1 MRIDF
6 ALIAEGRSD
15 YGLIEHLSQLCLEA
29 GVDEV
34 TGTVP
39 DFQWLPED
47 VGRTV
52 EAKLRATIRLQ
63 PNVNLIFIHRDA
75 DSRDA
80 TPRYAEIT
88 RAVGNCAL
96 AIEWVAV
103 VPVQETEAWLLLD
116 ESAIRSVAGKPN
128 GRANLNLPRPILV
141 ENIANPKEHLRNAI
155 VVASELRGRRL
166 NTLRGSFS
174 THRQM
179 LLRRLPIEGPIRQ
192 VPSWVRMRDDLIQA
206 VENLRAVE

>member
-1 MRIDF
+1 MHIDF
-6 ALIAEGRSD
+6 ALIGEGPSD
-15 YGLIEHLSQLCLEA
+15 YGLIDHLSQLCLEA
-29 GVDEV
+29 GAEEV

-39 DFQWLPED
+39 DFHRLPD
-47 VGRTV
+47 VAHTV
-52 EAKLRATIRLQ
+52 EAKLRATIQLA
-63 PNVNLIFIHRDA
+63 PNANLIFIHRDA
-75 DSRDA
+75 DSRDV

-96 AIEWVAV
+96 TTAWVAV

-128 GRANLNLPRPILV
+128 GRADLNLPRPRMV

-166 NTLRGSFS
+166 NDLRRNFS
-174 THRQM
+174 THRQI
-179 LLRRLPIEGPIRQ
+179 LLRRLPN
-192 VPSWVRMRDDLIQA
+192 DF
-206 VENLRAVE
+206 